1 VLLLYH
7 FSAIVKGMKRPSLLS
22 VYAAILMIIFGGIVV
37 HAPLSVWLGTVWPDY
52 DLLIKSWKELL
63 MILAAGL
70 ALILVSRR
78 RLWDELG
85 RDWLFRLIVLYAALH
100 LIMVAVFPD
109 TLTSLLA
116 GLAIDLRY
124 VLFFALVYILIRL
137 APHYRR
143 PIIWVAGMGAA
154 IVVGFASLQLFLPAD
169 ILSHIGY
176 SRDTIVPYLTV
187 DMNPDYVRVN
197 STLRG
202 PNPLGAYAG
211 MVLALLAAL
220 LVRQKVNLKDKKV
233 LIATCLVMVC
243 AVVALWVSYSR
254 SALVAALV
262 SLLMI
267 VAASAAARLSRRSWL
282 VIGAVVLMAAGGL
295 LIARD
300 TSFVS
305 NVLLHEDPS
314 GGNEINSNEGHIE
327 SLSYGL
333 DRLIHQPLGAGVG
346 STGSASLFGDQP
358 VIIEN
363 QYLFIAHEIGW
374 LGLLVFAALFVIV
387 MIRLW
392 RVRSDW
398 LGLGV
403 FASGIGLALIG
414 ILLPVW
420 VDDTV
425 SIIWWGL
432 AAVVLGGRK
441 HVR

>member
-1 VLLLYH
+1 
-7 FSAIVKGMKRPSLLS
+7 
-22 VYAAILMIIFGGIVV
+22 
-37 HAPLSVWLGTVWPDY
+37 
-52 DLLIKSWKELL
+52 
-63 MILAAGL
+63 
-70 ALILVSRR
+70 
-78 RLWDELG
+78 
-85 RDWLFRLIVLYAALH
+85 
-100 LIMVAVFPD
+100 
-109 TLTSLLA
+109 
-116 GLAIDLRY
+116 
-124 VLFFALVYILIRL
+124 
-137 APHYRR
+137 
-143 PIIWVAGMGAA
+143 
-154 IVVGFASLQLFLPAD
+154 
-169 ILSHIGY
+169 
-176 SRDTIVPYLTV
+176 
-187 DMNPDYVRVN
+187 
-197 STLRG
+197 
-202 PNPLGAYAG
+202 
-211 MVLALLAAL
+211 
-220 LVRQKVNLKDKKV
+220 
-233 LIATCLVMVC
+233 
-243 AVVALWVSYSR
+243 
-254 SALVAALV
+254 
-262 SLLMI
+262 
-267 VAASAAARLSRRSWL
+267 
-282 VIGAVVLMAAGGL
+282 MAAGGL

-441 HVR
+441 YVR